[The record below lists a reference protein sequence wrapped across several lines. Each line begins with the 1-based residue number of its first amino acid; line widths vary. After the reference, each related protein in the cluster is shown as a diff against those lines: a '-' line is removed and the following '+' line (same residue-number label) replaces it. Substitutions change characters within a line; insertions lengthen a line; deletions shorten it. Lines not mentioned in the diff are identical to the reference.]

1 MSAFFSKK
9 SVFLSKKSTFTQSNS
24 VRAVLEIFWFCFLR
38 QKATITENRTF
49 ADSLSG
55 IQSPDCSKL
64 AKNTKNENDVIIYW
78 YDVIV
83 KNLWRGF
90 VSFVKFSYWSKF
102 HVNIITG
109 SGIMTTFF
117 YKRLTRNPEIGNTPV
132 WVLPGIW
139 RLGKIIDI
147 KFGMNVS
154 LQNSRVT
161 VFTVFELLR
170 ENQLEGKITAAPP
183 PPPSL
188 PSTHA
193 D

>member
-109 SGIMTTFF
+109 SGAMTIFF
-117 YKRLTRNPEIGNTPV
+117 YKGLSKNLEIRNNRQMSADWGK
-132 WVLPGIW
+132 
-139 RLGKIIDI
+139 LGVPNLSRMSQRKCYW
-147 KFGMNVS
+147 M
-154 LQNSRVT
+154 LQNPRVT
-161 VFTVFELLR
+161 AFTVSVLLR
-170 ENQLEGKITAAPP
+170 ENQIKEPL
-183 PPPSL
+183 L
-188 PSTHA
+188 PSNKPNDKT
-193 D
+193 